1 MKDTEQR
8 APGRPKLYDALERV
22 QVLVHAEQHAAAKS
36 ESEKRKI
43 SISEVYREWIE
54 KGRKRR

>member
-1 MKDTEQR
+1 MKDTESKG
-8 APGRPKLYDALERV
+8 PGRPKKFEALERI

-54 KGRKRR
+54 KGRKRK